1 MKQTIEKYGEFQRWR
16 SWPDNSVTTR
26 RFYTEGNLNMDGQ
39 GFKII
44 IGAKLFRRKDFILM
58 KQMIM
63 STLK

>member
-1 MKQTIEKYGEFQRWR
+1 MVNSNDEEAGQTTPLLHEG
-16 SWPDNSVTTR
+16 STV
-26 RFYTEGNLNMDGQ
+26 YTEGNLNMDGQ